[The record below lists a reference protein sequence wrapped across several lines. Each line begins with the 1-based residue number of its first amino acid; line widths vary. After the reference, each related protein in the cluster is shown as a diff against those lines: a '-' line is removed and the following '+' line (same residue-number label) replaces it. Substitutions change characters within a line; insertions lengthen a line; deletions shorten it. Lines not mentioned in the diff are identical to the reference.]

1 MMSIT
6 QLLKLPGQSP
16 SIKRLLKSRLQRSV
30 KIRCCGAAVNKE
42 IRASNKR
49 AFIAHQQLCHIGHLI
64 GGSRAACRAFDK
76 HVLIKVSPGAVKFV
90 QSQRCNNNSG
100 RNRVDPSPFLAPFYR
115 LSHDPLFIAAFRQL
129 VSVKGIS
136 DIFRPFPGSASS
148 QLPYSLSFQLI

>member
-64 GGSRAACRAFDK
+64 GGSRAACRAFSEHIFIEISTWTVKLIYCQRVTIMPGEMELIRVFDLFRLKDIQLQKFLCRYTGK
-76 HVLIKVSPGAVKFV
+76 HFTSNVCFLTYDQIMIVSKA
-90 QSQRCNNNSG
+90 
-100 RNRVDPSPFLAPFYR
+100 
-115 LSHDPLFIAAFRQL
+115 
-129 VSVKGIS
+129 
-136 DIFRPFPGSASS
+136 PGS
-148 QLPYSLSFQLI
+148 Y